1 MLTFVKFPQI
11 ARNAQQVGMF
21 DWTANIDCLQALE
34 SLLHFIAFVGL
45 QGRVSIDGGLCGVSG
60 RQQNHLDVCVT
71 GRTINKDM
79 VMVMSNPDQRRE
91 PAHRQML
98 R

>member
-34 SLLHFIAFVGL
+34 SLLHFIVFVISL

-60 RQQNHLDVCVT
+60 RQQNHVDVCVT
-71 GRTINKDM
+71 ERNNK
-79 VMVMSNPDQRRE
+79 QRYGDDDIKSR
-91 PAHRQML
+91 L
-98 R
+98 RA